1 MGSETGT
8 GRARERPTKLVGS
21 GTSGSG
27 KVVPNVWMG
36 AGTIPGAERVQLGQV
51 LLRAKLITT
60 RQLDEAL
67 ARQFRWGSRLG
78 DILLASGWVKPLD
91 FYRALAEHFHLSF
104 VNLVEHPADG
114 ALFQP
119 GRYADYAKH
128 LYLPWRREGGVLWI
142 ATADPTSAKLIADW
156 GKRPDVRFIVTSKFD
171 VIWELQRVA
180 GAAFT
185 RDAVGHLAS
194 FDPERSAR
202 VVLTQSQKQGM
213 LALAAGFGIS
223 VVLLP
228 LQTAILLNAALNLF
242 LFVSFVFRTV
252 LCWMSCAEHI
262 GLAVDAQEV
271 AALVEREL
279 PLYSILVPMY
289 KEPNVLPILTAAL
302 KRMDYPKSKLDIK
315 LVLEEGDT
323 ETIDAAKALG
333 LDASFEIVRVPRS
346 EPKTK
351 PKACNYA
358 LRLCRGQY
366 VTIYDAEDKPE
377 PDQLK
382 KVVAA
387 FRKLG
392 EKTACIQARL
402 NYFNAEENWL
412 TRMFTLEY
420 SLWFDMFLPALDRLR
435 VPIPL
440 GGTSNHFDLEKL
452 RKVGAWDPFNVTE
465 DADLGLRFAGKGYR
479 VGVVNSVTYEEANSQ
494 VGNWIRQRSRWIKGY
509 MQTWLVNMRHPVE
522 LVRTVGWSGFFSFQ
536 FFIGGTIVSGIVYPF
551 LVVPFAVWLFTRTG
565 ALHRFFPPEVLLFS
579 MGNLLI
585 GNSCLIYLSMLA
597 VAKRKHHVLLPYALT
612 VPGYW
617 LLQSVAAYKAIWQL
631 VKNPFYWEKT
641 THGISRYTSAEVA
654 EATTASS

>member
-8 GRARERPTKLVGS
+8 GRARERPTELVGS

-36 AGTIPGAERVQLGQV
+36 AGTIPGTERVQLGQV

-654 EATTASS
+654 EATTASG

>member
-1 MGSETGT
+1 MAGETGT
-8 GRARERPTKLVGS
+8 GRARERPLAGAKRDETEQARAKLYS
-21 GTSGSG
+21 F
-27 KVVPNVWMG
+27 
-36 AGTIPGAERVQLGQV
+36 AGTGAVTGTERAQLGQV
-51 LLRAKLITT
+51 LLHARLITP

-67 ARQFRWGSRLG
+67 VRQFHWGSRLG

-104 VNLVEHPADG
+104 VNLVEHPAD
-114 ALFQP
+114 ATLFQP

-128 LYLPWRREGGVLWI
+128 LYLPWRREDGVLWI
-142 ATADPTSAKLIADW
+142 ATADPTSAKLVADW
-156 GKRPDVRFIVTSKFD
+156 GNRPDVRFVMTSKFD

-180 GAAFT
+180 GTAFT
-185 RDAVGHLAS
+185 RDAVNHLS
-194 FDPERSAR
+194 TFDPERSAR
-202 VVLTQSQKQGM
+202 VVMTSVQKKV
-213 LALAAGFGIS
+213 F
-223 VVLLP
+223 VLLGLLLMGSLATFP
-228 LQTAILLNAALNLF
+228 LKTAIVFNAALNIF
-242 LFVSFVFRTV
+242 LFVSFVFRTL
-252 LCWMSCAEHI
+252 LCWMSCSDHVGLSI
-262 GLAVDAQEV
+262 GPEDV
-271 AALVEREL
+271 AALADRDL

-289 KEPNVLPILTAAL
+289 KEPDVLPILAAAL

-323 ETIDAAKALG
+323 ETIEAAKTLA
-333 LDASFEIVRVPRS
+333 LDATFEIVRVPRS
-346 EPKTK
+346 QPKTK

-392 EKTACIQARL
+392 EGTACIQARL

-465 DADLGLRFAGKGYR
+465 DADLGMRFAGKGYR
-479 VGVVNSVTYEEANSQ
+479 VGVVNSVTYEEANSHL
-494 VGNWIRQRSRWIKGY
+494 GNWIRQRSRWIKGY
-509 MQTWLVNMRHPVE
+509 MQTWLVNMRHP
-522 LVRTVGWSGFFSFQ
+522 LDLLNNVGWKGFMSFQ
-536 FFIGGTIVSGIVYPF
+536 LFIGGTVISGIVYPF
-551 LVVPFAVWLFTRTG
+551 LVVPFAFWLVTRT
-565 ALHRFFPPEVLLFS
+565 ASLHQFFPLEVLLFS

-617 LLQSVAAYKAIWQL
+617 FLQSVAAYKALWQL
-631 VKNPFYWEKT
+631 LKNPFYWEKT
-641 THGISRYTSAEVA
+641 THGISRFTGAEVA
-654 EATTASS
+654 KAAAEAH

>member
-1 MGSETGT
+1 M
-8 GRARERPTKLVGS
+8 
-21 GTSGSG
+21 
-27 KVVPNVWMG
+27 
-36 AGTIPGAERVQLGQV
+36 PGAERVQLGQV
-51 LLRAKLITT
+51 LLKAKLITA

-78 DILLASGWVKPLD
+78 DIILASGWVKPLD
-91 FYRALAEHFHLSF
+91 FYRALANHFHLSF
-104 VNLVEHPADG
+104 VNLTDHPADA

-128 LYLPWRREGGVLWI
+128 LYLPWRREDGVLWI
-142 ATADPTSAKLIADW
+142 ATADPTSAHLMSDW
-156 GKRPDVRFIVTSKFD
+156 GKRKDVRFVVTSKFD

-180 GAAFT
+180 GGAFT
-185 RDAVGHLAS
+185 RDAVNHLAS
-194 FDPERSAR
+194 FDPARSAR
-202 VVLTQSQKQGM
+202 VVLTREQKH
-213 LALAAGFGIS
+213 GFIACGLVL
-223 VVLLP
+223 VVSLFLLP
-228 LQTAILLNAALNLF
+228 LPTAIVLNAALNLF
-242 LFVSFVFRTV
+242 LFVSFVFRTL

-262 GLAVDAQEV
+262 GLAISEQEV
-271 AALVEREL
+271 AALSDRDL

-289 KEPNVLPILTAAL
+289 KEPAVLPILTAAL

-315 LVLEEGDT
+315 LVLEDGDT
-323 ETIDAAKALG
+323 ETIEAAKALA
-333 LDASFEIVRVPRS
+333 LDSTFEIVRVPHS
-346 EPKTK
+346 KPKTK

-377 PDQLK
+377 FDQLK

-392 EKTACIQARL
+392 DRTACIQARL

-435 VPIPL
+435 VPIPR

-452 RKVGAWDPFNVTE
+452 RRVGAWDPFNVTE

-479 VGVVNSVTYEEANSQ
+479 VGVVNSVTYEEANTH

-509 MQTWLVNMRHPVE
+509 MQTWLVNMRHP
-522 LVRTVGWSGFFSFQ
+522 LTLLRTVGWAGFLSFQ
-536 FFIGGTIVSGIVYPF
+536 LFIGGTIISGIVYPF
-551 LVVPFAVWLFTRTG
+551 LVIPFAVWLVTRTG
-565 ALHRFFPPEVLLFS
+565 SLHPFFPPEVLLFS

-597 VAKRKHHVLLPYALT
+597 VAKRKHHALLPYALT

-617 LLQSVAAYKAIWQL
+617 LLQSVAAYKALWQL

-641 THGISRYTSAEVA
+641 VHGISRFTSAEVA
-654 EATTASS
+654 QAATHQA